1 MTNNTSTPANGSAVT
16 VETIV
21 EASVIG
27 GYFGAV
33 YAEMTLA
40 GKQTKV
46 AVAIIR
52 HGLVPRVELAVPE
65 SPTWAEAQELSRL
78 LAEFIA
84 RAAEVNRKANP
95 EPAVAVG

>member
-1 MTNNTSTPANGSAVT
+1 MSKTTLQPGSAVT

-40 GKQTKV
+40 GKQVKV

-52 HGLVPRVELAVPE
+52 HGLVPRVEFVVPE
-65 SPTWAEAQELSRL
+65 SATWEAAQELAHL
-78 LAEFIA
+78 LAAFTA
-84 RAAEVNRKANP
+84 RVADVNRTANP
-95 EPAVAVG
+95 VPTPA

>member
-1 MTNNTSTPANGSAVT
+1 MSVTTLTSGSAVT
-16 VETIV
+16 VQTIV
-21 EASVIG
+21 EASALG

-52 HGLVPRVELAVPE
+52 NGLVPRVEFAVPE

-78 LAEFIA
+78 LAEFTA
-84 RAAEVNRKANP
+84 RTAEVNRKANP
-95 EPAVAVG
+95 EPSVAVG